1 MATTQLNRVNQRF
14 QPTPRHD
21 GGIHTQSLTATT
33 TRLVI
38 VGESNLS
45 VAGLAGMLEAQHKST
60 LVACLKPEEDCLEK
74 LVAARPD
81 ALLIQHESLPQTLEA
96 FMGEV
101 QHQAPDTPILLF
113 GKAMDDNH
121 LYKLVRAGIR
131 GYINDNADADHIR
144 RALEQVLLGKYW
156 VDRHILERF
165 VTEQQ
170 RLDDQLEAE
179 FRAGIEQLGEQLT
192 RRELEILRE
201 VVKGLAIK
209 QIAEHVHLSHQ
220 GVKMHLAKLFKK
232 FNVANRN
239 QLILAT
245 FDAISPLENL
255 TVLLQNGLNNQ
266 LQRKHQHHRH

>member
-45 VAGLAGMLEAQHKST
+45 VAGLAGILEAQHKST

-121 LYKLVRAGIR
+121 LYKLVRAGI
-131 GYINDNADADHIR
+131 GVISMTMPMLTTSDARLSKYYSANTGSIGTSWN
-144 RALEQVLLGKYW
+144 VL
-156 VDRHILERF
+156 
-165 VTEQQ
+165 
-170 RLDDQLEAE
+170 
-179 FRAGIEQLGEQLT
+179 
-192 RRELEILRE
+192 
-201 VVKGLAIK
+201 
-209 QIAEHVHLSHQ
+209 
-220 GVKMHLAKLFKK
+220 
-232 FNVANRN
+232 
-239 QLILAT
+239 
-245 FDAISPLENL
+245 
-255 TVLLQNGLNNQ
+255 
-266 LQRKHQHHRH
+266 